1 MREEK
6 NRMRWQLRELWKN
19 PDFMKVWLSHTISN
33 IGNGITG
40 IALPV
45 IAVTV
50 LGATPGQMSVLSALD
65 GIVVLLFGL
74 LAGVWVDRLRRR
86 PVLIATDL
94 GRALIVVSIPVAAL
108 LGVLHM
114 GQLYIVV
121 VLAALLSIFFQAADS
136 AFFPGLIEAREL
148 VEGNSKLGIS
158 DALAEIVGPGLA
170 GALIAA
176 ITAPLSMLVDAFSFL
191 ASAFF
196 VARIRKAESLPVA
209 SAERRSAWHESIEGL
224 LYVLKHPLLRVL
236 AGSAA
241 VFNFFGMFFATLY
254 ALYVIR
260 ILGIAPFLLGLLIAA
275 GGLSALVGAVLTERV
290 VRRLGLG
297 LAIGGGLFGYGLL
310 GLLVPLAHGPVAVVA
325 VILFMSQLAGD
336 VTVSVYLIAE
346 LSLRQMLIP
355 HHLLGRANAG
365 ILFLTRG
372 VGPLGA
378 LLAGILAV
386 GIGVRPTLFIAVL
399 GVMMAGLWI
408 LLSPVRKVRTE
419 ATITETD

>member
-1 MREEK
+1 
-6 NRMRWQLRELWKN
+6 MRWPLRGLWNN
-19 PDFMKVWLSHTISN
+19 PDFMKVWLGHTVSN

-45 IAVTV
+45 IAVQM
-50 LGATPGQMSVLSALD
+50 LAATPGQMSVLSALD

-94 GRALIVVSIPVAAL
+94 GRALLVASVPAAAL
-108 LGVLHM
+108 LGMLRI
-114 GQLYIVV
+114 GQLYVV
-121 VLAALLSIFFQAADS
+121 VALAALLAVFFQAADV
-136 AFFPGLIEAREL
+136 AFFPGLVEAREL
-148 VEGNSKLGIS
+148 VEGNSKLGVS
-158 DALAEIVGPGLA
+158 DALAEVAGPTLA

-191 ASAFF
+191 ASALF
-196 VARIRKAESLPVA
+196 VARIRRPEPPALAAEQ
-209 SAERRSAWHESIEGL
+209 RRGAWHESLEGL

-236 AGSAA
+236 AGSAGM
-241 VFNFFGMFFATLY
+241 FNFFGMFFATLY

-260 ILGIAPFLLGLLIAA
+260 ILGIAPFLYGLLIAA
-275 GGLSALVGAVLTERV
+275 GGLSGLVGAAIAGRV

-297 LAIGGGLFGYGLL
+297 LAIGGGLFMYGFV
-310 GLLVPLAHGPVAVVA
+310 GLLVPLAHGPVTVA
-325 VILFMSQLAGD
+325 AAILFTSQLVGD

-378 LLAGILAV
+378 LLAGILAARA
-386 GIGVRPTLFIAVL
+386 GVRPTLFIAVL

-408 LLSPVRKVRTE
+408 LLSPVRRMRTDE
-419 ATITETD
+419 RSAATD

>member
-1 MREEK
+1 MR
-6 NRMRWQLRELWKN
+6 RQSRGLFHN
-19 PDFMKVWLSHTISN
+19 PDFMKLWLSHTISN

-45 IAVTV
+45 IAVQ
-50 LGATPGQMSVLSALD
+50 LLAATPVQMSILSALD

-86 PVLIATDL
+86 PVLIVTDL
-94 GRALIVVSIPVAAL
+94 GRALLVVSIPAAAF
-108 LGVLHM
+108 LGIVRIE
-114 GQLYIVV
+114 QLYVV
-121 VLAALLSIFFQAADS
+121 VALAALLAVFFQAADV
-136 AFFPGLIEAREL
+136 AFFPGLVEASEL
-148 VEGNSKLGIS
+148 VEGNSKLGVS
-158 DALAEIVGPGLA
+158 DALAEIAGPALA

-191 ASAFF
+191 ASALF
-196 VARIRKAESLPVA
+196 VARIRKAEPPALPPQQ
-209 SAERRSAWHESIEGL
+209 RRGAWHESIEGL

-236 AGSAA
+236 AGSAG

-260 ILGIAPFLLGLLIAA
+260 ILGLAPWLYGLLIAS
-275 GGLSALVGAVLTERV
+275 GGLSALVGAALAGRV

-310 GLLVPLAHGPVAVVA
+310 GLLVPLAHGPVALA
-325 VILFMSQLAGD
+325 AAFLFTSQLVGD
-336 VTVSVYLIAE
+336 VTVSLYLVAE

-355 HHLLGRANAG
+355 HHLLGRASAG

-372 VGPLGA
+372 VAPLGA
-378 LLAGILAV
+378 LLAGILA
-386 GIGVRPTLFIAVL
+386 GRAGVRPTLFIAVL

-408 LLSPVRKVRTE
+408 LLSPVRRVRTE
-419 ATITETD
+419 A

>member
-1 MREEK
+1 M
-6 NRMRWQLRELWKN
+6 
-19 PDFMKVWLSHTISN
+19 SHTISN

-45 IAVTV
+45 IAVQI
-50 LGATPGQMSVLSALD
+50 LAATPGQLGVLSALD

-94 GRALIVVSIPVAAL
+94 GRALVVAAIPVAAL
-108 LGVLHM
+108 LGILHI
-114 GQLYIVV
+114 GLLYAVAA
-121 VLAALLSIFFQAADS
+121 LAALLSVFFQAADI
-136 AFFPGLIEAREL
+136 AFFPGLVEAREL
-148 VEGNSKLGIS
+148 VEGNSKLGVS
-158 DALAEIVGPGLA
+158 DALAEIAGPALA

-191 ASAFF
+191 ASALF
-196 VARIRKAESLPVA
+196 VARIRKPESAPVD
-209 SAERRSAWHESIEGL
+209 SVERRDAWHESIEGL

-236 AGSAA
+236 AGSAG

-260 ILGIAPFLLGLLIAA
+260 VLGLAPFLLGLLIAA
-275 GGLSALVGAVLTERV
+275 GGVSALVGAVLTERV

-297 LAIGGGLFGYGLL
+297 IAIGGGLFLYGFI
-310 GLLVPLAHGPVAVVA
+310 GLMVPLAHGPVVVVA
-325 VILFMSQLAGD
+325 VILFMSQLVGD

-365 ILFLTRG
+365 IVFLTRG
-372 VGPLGA
+372 VAPLGA
-378 LLAGILAV
+378 LLAGILAE
-386 GIGVRPTLFIAVL
+386 GTGVRATLFIAVL
-399 GVMMAGLWI
+399 GVMAAGLWI
-408 LLSPVRKVRTE
+408 LLSPVRKVGTSE
-419 ATITETD
+419 